1 MIFAQS
7 GKFKLVNLF
16 FAITLP
22 GMAAICL
29 CQAQETSKQDTTT
42 GEIKLEGKFINRL
55 ILQREGNKGREEF
68 RRPEQIIKLP
78 TGKYYLQEVHLEG
91 GYICYAYQVQKRHL
105 VSVSP
110 DEPAT
115 LKIGAPLKQIVKVNR
130 KGRNLVMNYE
140 LLGVG
145 GEKYTS
151 SNRSE
156 PPIFTVYRGNKEIAS
171 DKFEYG

>member
-1 MIFAQS
+1 MIFAQID
-7 GKFKLVNLF
+7 KFKLVNLLI
-16 FAITLP
+16 AVMLLW
-22 GMAAICL
+22 MAAVCL
-29 CQAQETSKQDTTT
+29 CQAQETNKQDTIT
-42 GEIKLEGKFINRL
+42 GEIKLEGKSINRL
-55 ILQREGNKGREEF
+55 ILQREGNKRREEF

-78 TGKYYLQEVHLEG
+78 TDKYYLQEVHLEG
-91 GYICYAYQVQKRHL
+91 GYICYAYRESKRYL
-105 VSVSP
+105 VSISP
-110 DEPAT
+110 DETAT
-115 LKIGAPLKQIVKVNR
+115 LKIGAPLKHILKVNR
-130 KGRNLVMNYE
+130 QGRNLVMNYE

>member
-7 GKFKLVNLF
+7 GKFKLVNLLV
-16 FAITLP
+16 AITLLW
-22 GMAAICL
+22 MAAVCL
-29 CQAQETSKQDTTT
+29 CQAQETNKHDTTT
-42 GEIKLEGKFINRL
+42 GEIKLEGKSIDRL
-55 ILQREGNKGREEF
+55 TLRRQDNNEREEF
-68 RRPEQIIKLP
+68 RRPEQIIKLQ
-78 TGKYYLQEVHLEG
+78 TGKYFLHEVRLEG
-91 GYICYAYQVQKRHL
+91 GYVCYASRDSTRHIAD
-105 VSVSP
+105 VTP
-110 DEPAT
+110 DKTTT
-115 LKIGAPLKQIVKVNR
+115 LKIGAPLKQNLKINR
-130 KGRNLVMNYE
+130 QGRNLVMNYE